1 MKAIKQ
7 SGLILFLIG
16 LTLFTG
22 TIFTGSFSLTS
33 VEFDS
38 FIKEKNY
45 KNELIKEELQNA
57 VVTTEP
63 LNIFEF
69 SSRVRKAYKVS
80 NDHYEALIKKYD
92 SEKNWTKK
100 GEQYQYK
107 IYGKPHSLSF
117 ELAKK
122 AGSGFAAESPVLMW
136 LLTFGLGIIGALLFI
151 IPDVIL
157 Y

>member
-80 NDHYEALIKKYD
+80 NDHYEALIKK
-92 SEKNWTKK
+92 
-100 GEQYQYK
+100 
-107 IYGKPHSLSF
+107 
-117 ELAKK
+117 
-122 AGSGFAAESPVLMW
+122 
-136 LLTFGLGIIGALLFI
+136 
-151 IPDVIL
+151 
-157 Y
+157 